1 MNSKHKV
8 LLYEQMHSEGTRL
21 LEEKCQVIYAETLQ
35 EEKLIEQARDVHGI
49 IVRANGLVTKNI
61 MEAAPNL
68 RVIGRHGVGLDNI
81 DLRAAKE
88 KGIRVV
94 YAPTANAE
102 SVAEHFV
109 ALALMLAKKIRISD
123 MALRRGEWHVRYEY
137 IGKELYGKT
146 LGVLGFGRIGQRTA
160 QICHHGF
167 GMVVLFYDVI
177 DYIEAQEAVQARRVD
192 LQTLFRESDFISIN
206 LPLSAETRG
215 YVNADLLKLMKPTAF
230 LINVARGPIWNEADV
245 VRALRENWIAGV
257 GSDVYEEEPTP
268 ADNPLFALDNFVGT
282 PHMAAHT
289 EEGLIRMSM
298 VARDII
304 AILEGREPEFPI
316 PEALYG

>member
-8 LLYEQMHSEGTRL
+8 LLYERMHSEGTRL

-35 EEKLIEQARDVHGI
+35 QEKLIEQARDVHGI

-81 DLRAAKE
+81 DLKAAKE
-88 KGIRVV
+88 RGIRVV

-137 IGKELYGKT
+137 IGEELNGKT
-146 LGVLGFGRIGQRTA
+146 LGIVGFGRIGQRTA

-177 DYIEAQEAVQARRVD
+177 DYPEAQEAVQAKRVD
-192 LQTLFRESDFISIN
+192 LQRLFRESDFISIN
-206 LPLSAETRG
+206 LPLSAQTRG

-245 VRALRENWIAGV
+245 VQALRENWIAGV

-268 ADNPLFALDNFVGT
+268 ADNPLLALDNFVGT

-289 EEGLIRMSM
+289 EEGLIRMSL

-304 AILEGREPEFPI
+304 AVLEGREPEFPI